1 MQGLRDLRVWLAMSP
16 ATEMPAAVEHDLLSP
31 LREVGL
37 KRTFKIRV
45 SWAIK
50 DEVREGFVGGE
61 GMVGVPPYEIIRQED
76 QDWGAA
82 NLRLQNR

>member
-16 ATEMPAAVEHDLLSP
+16 ATQMSAGVEKDMLSP
-31 LREVGL
+31 LRAVVP

-45 SWAIK
+45 SWALK
-50 DEVREGFVGGE
+50 DELEEGSTEREGTD
-61 GMVGVPPYEIIRQED
+61 GVPYEIIRQED